1 MTIALPLR
9 SRLRAVVLALG
20 VLAAGATHAQNF
32 PARPIQFLIGT
43 SVGGIADTMGRA
55 LAEGMAKR
63 LGVPVI
69 PVNRDGANGVIAAGQ
84 VAAARPDGYTVGFQ
98 PAGAFVT
105 QPFMNRNLPYT
116 NADIDFLC
124 QVFELPLALAVA
136 ADSPIRNVQDLVE
149 AARKRPGEITVGTSG
164 PGSIPHVGLSQLEK
178 HGALK
183 FNHIPYRGDGETIN
197 NVLGKHVDVGAIG
210 LTTASGKA
218 VRVLAVFSEKRVPT
232 NADIPTMTELGI
244 PVVTG
249 GMVGLYSRK
258 GMPADVREKLAGA
271 CKEAVS
277 SEEVVRVSTRA
288 NQPLT
293 YLSPEQWTARIAA
306 DSQQNKSVI
315 EALPPSR

>member
-1 MTIALPLR
+1 MALITLVRIP
-9 SRLRAVVLALG
+9 AF
-20 VLAAGATHAQNF
+20 VLAAGLLAAGTAQAQNF
-32 PARPIQFLIGT
+32 PSRPIQFLIGT

-84 VAAARPDGYTVGFQ
+84 VAAARPDGYTVGFH

-124 QVFELPLALAVA
+124 QVFELPLALVVA
-136 ADSPIRNVQDLVE
+136 ADSAVRSVQDLVE

-178 HGALK
+178 HGAVK
-183 FNHIPYRGDGETIN
+183 FNHIPYRGDGETTN

-218 VRVLAVFSEKRVPT
+218 VRVLAVFSDKRVPT
-232 NADIPTMTELGI
+232 HADVPTMTELGFPI
-244 PVVTG
+244 VTG

-258 GMPADVREKLAGA
+258 GMPADAREKLAGA
-271 CKEAVS
+271 CKDAMA
-277 SEEVVRVSTRA
+277 SEELVRVSTRA
-288 NQPLT
+288 NQPLS
-293 YLSPEQWTARIAA
+293 YLAPEQWTARINA
-306 DSQQNKSVI
+306 DSQQNKAVI
-315 EALPPSR
+315 EALPPGR